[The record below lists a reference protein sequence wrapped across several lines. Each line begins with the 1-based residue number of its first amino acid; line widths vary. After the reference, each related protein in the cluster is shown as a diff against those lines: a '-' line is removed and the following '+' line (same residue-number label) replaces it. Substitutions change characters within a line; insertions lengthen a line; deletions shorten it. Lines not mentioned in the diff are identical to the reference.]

1 MRKKKYQDNKTN
13 ITNTMG
19 TRKKEDIVQ
28 PEEYPDCGLDKLDD
42 CDTLIASLWIY
53 FVSIC
58 IVQSG
63 GKIRQKAGFVK

>member
-42 CDTLIASLWIY
+42 CDTLIASLWY
-53 FVSIC
+53 
-58 IVQSG
+58 G
-63 GKIRQKAGFVK
+63 LN